1 MLERAL
7 IAHGAP
13 TLARLKT
20 GNLFNLACPC
30 AEHLTGEIAALS
42 PIQERYQTLMSDK
55 QYIQDMLKTN
65 AERAHYLAQKT
76 LRKVYK
82 KLGLYQ
88 V

>member
-1 MLERAL
+1 MQYGAL
-7 IAHGAP
+7 KDAVSEAVV
-13 TLARLKT
+13 
-20 GNLFNLACPC
+20 
-30 AEHLTGEIAALS
+30 AALS